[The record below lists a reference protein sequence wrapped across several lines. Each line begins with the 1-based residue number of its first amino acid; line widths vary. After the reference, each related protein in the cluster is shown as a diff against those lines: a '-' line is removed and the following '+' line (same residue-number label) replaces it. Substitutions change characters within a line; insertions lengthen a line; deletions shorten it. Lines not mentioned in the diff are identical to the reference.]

1 MTSSFPD
8 YTTVRQYLLGRLD
21 EQPQLEND
29 LSDGILIRDDLAEM
43 VESIEDEIIEEYL
56 DGTLDTADKNAV
68 EKYFLLP
75 PARKEK
81 LRFASLLRQRFQTAS
96 RESSGPPLDLSPSA
110 AAIPAPIAREARSA
124 VTWSSGF
131 RTYWQV
137 AALILL
143 AVLSLTYIAGLR
155 KKQEL
160 LEAELGREREVS
172 VRLAHGTPLLQ
183 SSAMGLTLVWDR
195 SSDRSRGAGMPTS
208 HIEIPASTKRIVVDI
223 ALPRGASGPQEV
235 RLETNGGK
243 ASTWSAT
250 LLPLVSAQG
259 DARLIFDVPAASI
272 DAGICTFVV
281 SSPNLPTQ
289 SPTHYD
295 FFATVA
301 K

>member
-29 LSDGILIRDDLAEM
+29 LSDGVLIRDDLAEM

-56 DGTLDTADKNAV
+56 DGTLDTVDKDAV

-75 PARKEK
+75 PDRKEK
-81 LRFASLLRQRFQTAS
+81 LRFARLLRQRFETTS
-96 RESSGPPLDLSPSA
+96 RDSAGPQLDLSQSPGAVSA
-110 AAIPAPIAREARSA
+110 PNSREAGS
-124 VTWSSGF
+124 VLTWSSGF

-143 AVLSLTYIAGLR
+143 FVLSLTYMGGLR
-155 KKQEL
+155 KKQKL
-160 LEAELGREREVS
+160 LEAELSREREFS
-172 VRLAHGTPLLQ
+172 VRLAHGAPLLQ

-208 HIEIPASTKRIVVDI
+208 HIEIPPSTKRIVVDI
-223 ALPRGASGPQEV
+223 ALPRGASGPHDV

-243 ASTWSAT
+243 TSTWAAT
-250 LLPLVSAQG
+250 LLPLMSAKG
-259 DARLIFDVPAASI
+259 DVRLIFDVPAASI
-272 DAGICTFVV
+272 DAGICSFVV
-281 SSPNLPTQ
+281 SSSDASIQ
-289 SPTHYD
+289 SPKYYD